1 MKDIFKNPIL
11 YYVAVPVMVGVWP
24 LLIWAIYLPAAR
36 ANVDEQMAQYK
47 IAKSIMMEILT
58 LDPDRLEFAD
68 SNDAATEF
76 TYGSAVDKVANLCD
90 IPPGK
95 CDVHSGIIIE
105 TREQKSQ
112 SANVDLKQV
121 DIASFAKFLSMIQ
134 FRWPSLQC
142 ESVTLGK
149 KQNVPDNN
157 LWDADIKFKYY
168 Y

>member
-11 YYVAVPVMVGVWP
+11 YYVAVPVMVSTWP
-24 LLIWAIYLPAAR
+24 LLVWAIYLPDAR
-36 ANVDEQMAQYK
+36 ANVDEQVDQYK
-47 IAKSIMMEILT
+47 KAESIMMEILT

-68 SNDAATEF
+68 SNDAGTEF
-76 TYGSAVDKVANLCD
+76 TYGNAVDKVANLCD
-90 IPPGK
+90 IPPSK

-105 TREQKSQ
+105 TREEKSQ

-121 DIASFAKFLSMIQ
+121 DISKFSKFLSMIQ

-142 ESVTLGK
+142 ESVTLSK
-149 KQNVPDNN
+149 KQNVTDND